1 MEFLAGLY
9 TLLLVTICLL
19 LAAVLWK
26 LNKPRN
32 GGDYEEL
39 KRWMQQQLDAQA
51 KDFAARQAAMAE
63 QNYTAI
69 RSVSETL
76 QTSVQSM
83 STTLAQ
89 GQSGQQQI
97 LTQRLQSLEAANTQK
112 LEELRKTLAENMTAL
127 QAENAKKLDEIRHTV
142 DEQLQDALQK
152 RVTESFKA
160 VNDQLEQVYK
170 GLGEM
175 QNLAADVG
183 GLKQVLS
190 GVKTRGILGEIQ
202 LGAILEEILAPE
214 QYETNVATIPGSTQR
229 VEYAIKMPGADGGT
243 VVSQGSVDEVARND
257 ASIIGPFLSGAKRVM
272 ARSHAQAGE
281 MFDLGRIHLESS
293 GLHTVKPFSVDIP
306 RGRLIAVTGVSGS
319 GKTTLVLE
327 TLIPALTHAAA
338 GEALPE
344 HVTALAA
351 DGIKRANLI
360 DATPIGINVRSTVA
374 TYCGALDD
382 LRRAYART
390 EGAKTAGLKAG
401 DFSYNTG
408 SLRCATCDGTG
419 QISLDVQFL
428 PDVDI
433 ACPDCRGSR
442 YSAAAEGICRPEKG
456 APCGQ
461 ALSLPALLSLSV
473 DEALA
478 HVTDIKKA
486 HEKLQTLHDLG
497 LGYLTLGEATP
508 ALSGGEAQ
516 RLKLAS
522 EMGRGQ
528 EDAVFVF
535 DEPTI
540 GLDAVSK
547 LQLRDFLLSENH
559 AHGTTIML
567 TTHDMEDISA
577 LCRRV
582 LVLGHGKKLFDGELP
597 ALLARYDTMRTLRVR
612 YAGEITLPALP
623 ESAAETTSMPPL

>member
-1 MEFLAGLY
+1 MKFLAGLY

-19 LAAVLWK
+19 LAVVLWK

-51 KDFAARQAAMAE
+51 KDFAARQATMAE

-243 VVSQGSVDEVARND
+243 VWLPIDSKFPGDTYAHLQD
-257 ASIIGPFLSGAKRVM
+257 
-272 ARSHAQAGE
+272 AQASGDAQAVE
-281 MFDLGRIHLESS
+281 NARHALE
-293 GLHTVKPFSVDIP
+293 
-306 RGRLIAVTGVSGS
+306 
-319 GKTTLVLE
+319 LVLRSE
-327 TLIPALTHAAA
+327 AKDIREKYVEPPYTTTFGILFLPFEGLYAEVVNAGLLEVLQRDYQVNIAGPSTMAALLNSLQMGFKTLAIQKRS
-338 GEALPE
+338 GEVWQLLGAVKTEFDKFGQGLSKMQQRLRQTDE
-344 HVTALAA
+344 EL
-351 DGIKRANLI
+351 DNLI
-360 DATPIGINVRSTVA
+360 GVRSRAISRKLRSVQS
-374 TYCGALDD
+374 LDD
-382 LRRAYART
+382 A
-390 EGAKTAGLKAG
+390 
-401 DFSYNTG
+401 
-408 SLRCATCDGTG
+408 
-419 QISLDVQFL
+419 
-428 PDVDI
+428 
-433 ACPDCRGSR
+433 
-442 YSAAAEGICRPEKG
+442 SAAALLELDTEPGRPV
-456 APCGQ
+456 A
-461 ALSLPALLSLSV
+461 
-473 DEALA
+473 
-478 HVTDIKKA
+478 
-486 HEKLQTLHDLG
+486 
-497 LGYLTLGEATP
+497 
-508 ALSGGEAQ
+508 
-516 RLKLAS
+516 
-522 EMGRGQ
+522 
-528 EDAVFVF
+528 
-535 DEPTI
+535 
-540 GLDAVSK
+540 
-547 LQLRDFLLSENH
+547 
-559 AHGTTIML
+559 
-567 TTHDMEDISA
+567 
-577 LCRRV
+577 
-582 LVLGHGKKLFDGELP
+582 
-597 ALLARYDTMRTLRVR
+597 AR
-612 YAGEITLPALP
+612 LP
-623 ESAAETTSMPPL
+623 EELE

>member
-51 KDFAARQAAMAE
+51 KDFAARQTAMAE

-229 VEYAIKMPGADGGT
+229 VEYAIKMPGTDGGT
-243 VVSQGSVDEVARND
+243 VWLPIDSKFPGDTYAHLQD
-257 ASIIGPFLSGAKRVM
+257 
-272 ARSHAQAGE
+272 AQASGDAQAVE
-281 MFDLGRIHLESS
+281 NARHALE
-293 GLHTVKPFSVDIP
+293 
-306 RGRLIAVTGVSGS
+306 
-319 GKTTLVLE
+319 LVLRSE
-327 TLIPALTHAAA
+327 AKDIREKYVEPPYTTTFGILFLPFEGLYAEVVNAGLLEMLQRDYQVNIAGPSTMAALLNSLQMGFKTLAIQKRS
-338 GEALPE
+338 GEVWQLLGAVKTEFDKFGQGLSKMQQRLRQTDE
-344 HVTALAA
+344 EL
-351 DGIKRANLI
+351 DNLI
-360 DATPIGINVRSTVA
+360 GVRSRAISRKLRSVQS
-374 TYCGALDD
+374 LDD
-382 LRRAYART
+382 A
-390 EGAKTAGLKAG
+390 
-401 DFSYNTG
+401 
-408 SLRCATCDGTG
+408 
-419 QISLDVQFL
+419 
-428 PDVDI
+428 
-433 ACPDCRGSR
+433 
-442 YSAAAEGICRPEKG
+442 SAAALLELDNEPGRPV
-456 APCGQ
+456 A
-461 ALSLPALLSLSV
+461 
-473 DEALA
+473 
-478 HVTDIKKA
+478 
-486 HEKLQTLHDLG
+486 
-497 LGYLTLGEATP
+497 
-508 ALSGGEAQ
+508 
-516 RLKLAS
+516 
-522 EMGRGQ
+522 
-528 EDAVFVF
+528 
-535 DEPTI
+535 
-540 GLDAVSK
+540 
-547 LQLRDFLLSENH
+547 
-559 AHGTTIML
+559 
-567 TTHDMEDISA
+567 
-577 LCRRV
+577 
-582 LVLGHGKKLFDGELP
+582 
-597 ALLARYDTMRTLRVR
+597 AR
-612 YAGEITLPALP
+612 LP
-623 ESAAETTSMPPL
+623 EELE